1 MSVLDDVEGEDGD
14 DGDDDDDDGDDDDD
28 DDDDD
33 GDDDVPGC
41 RRWCRGRK
49 WGRQRC
55 RNQPSPTL
63 SVVGNSDLYWFD

>member
-1 MSVLDDVEGEDGD
+1 MKSNGFVLITTENKILEKYQLGVRSMSVLDDVEGEDGD

-41 RRWCRGRK
+41 RR
-49 WGRQRC
+49 
-55 RNQPSPTL
+55 
-63 SVVGNSDLYWFD
+63 